1 LLSLLPLQLNLCG
14 QTPEVILHTAMHAL
28 NFHAT
33 QQQLEVELREAKL
46 QKKMQTLQAQC
57 TKKLQEVHEGYK
69 AVSECGVRG
78 GAQAEQQRCFRPV
91 TCVWMPACRA

>member
-1 LLSLLPLQLNLCG
+1 MATAPLVALQLTLCG

-33 QQQLEVELREAKL
+33 QQQLDVELREAKL

-69 AVSECGVRG
+69 AVSG
-78 GAQAEQQRCFRPV
+78 GCSQIGSRQAGDR
-91 TCVWMPACRA
+91 